1 MQRKVLLL
9 TCAVFA
15 TSLFAQEP
23 RAYLDGTILQMD
35 SVQCIDKQANRPS
48 QADAPEPSQTRR
60 SAGCA
65 EYVLQTDR
73 VLYRIRPKI
82 AQHEMFLPVGER
94 AQFRLQQD
102 ELLLRVRA
110 LDSEEREYMI
120 LSMASRV
127 ESAADSRRLRPNHL
141 Q

>member
-1 MQRKVLLL
+1 M
-9 TCAVFA
+9 CAVFA
-15 TSLFAQEP
+15 ANSVAQEP

-35 SVQCIDKQANRPS
+35 SARCIDKRANS
-48 QADAPEPSQTRR
+48 SIQADVPEPSQAKNVLSCT
-60 SAGCA
+60 

-82 AQHEMFLPVGER
+82 TQHAELLPVGER

-102 ELLLRVRA
+102 ELLLRVRGLGA
-110 LDSEEREYMI
+110 EEREYII
-120 LSMASRV
+120 LSMAPRA